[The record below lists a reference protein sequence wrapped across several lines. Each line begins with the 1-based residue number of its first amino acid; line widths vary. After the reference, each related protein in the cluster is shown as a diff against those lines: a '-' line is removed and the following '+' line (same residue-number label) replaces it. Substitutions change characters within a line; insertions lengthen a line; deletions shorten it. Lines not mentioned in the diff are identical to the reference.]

1 MVLYEFSESEYES
14 GEDSADN
21 ILSSL
26 VFAMSH
32 SLWSKDHLKLVEAL
46 LMASL
51 FLIFDMN
58 L

>member
-32 SLWSKDHLKLVEAL
+32 SL
-46 LMASL
+46 
-51 FLIFDMN
+51 
-58 L
+58 